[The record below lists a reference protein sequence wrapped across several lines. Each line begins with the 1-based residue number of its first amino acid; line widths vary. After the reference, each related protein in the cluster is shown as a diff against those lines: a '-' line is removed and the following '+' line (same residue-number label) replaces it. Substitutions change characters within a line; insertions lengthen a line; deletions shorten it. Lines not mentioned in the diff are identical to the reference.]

1 MKLEQR
7 YNQHMDTKEKLSEE
21 LKEAMRSKD
30 EVRKR
35 TIRMTLAAIKNAE
48 IEKQTALDE
57 PAIFSILQKEVKSRH
72 ETIEG
77 AEQAGRRDLIDEA
90 KTEIEILERYLPQA
104 LTPGEIETIVADT
117 IADLGATSMR
127 NMGQVMQ
134 AVMPKVRGRAD
145 GKEVNKIV
153 RKLLSA

>member
-1 MKLEQR
+1 
-7 YNQHMDTKEKLSEE
+7 MDTKEKLSEE

-57 PAIFSILQKEVKSRH
+57 PAILSILQKEVKSRH

-77 AEQAGRRDLIDEA
+77 AEQAGRSDLIDEA
-90 KTEIEILERYLPQA
+90 NAEIEILERYLPQA
-104 LTPGEIETIVADT
+104 LTPEEIETIVADT

-145 GKEVNKIV
+145 GKEVNQIV